1 MQVLSALASPLLAVG
16 EAIFGG
22 KSRAPIK
29 PLPPVTRND
38 AAKIA
43 NDQQDLARRKG
54 AAADILTGTTGA
66 EAAAGTTGR
75 LVAGS

>member
-1 MQVLSALASPLLAVG
+1 M
-16 EAIFGG
+16 GG
-22 KSRAPIK
+22 GGGRVIK

-38 AAKIA
+38 AAKA
-43 NDQQDLARRKG
+43 VNQQDAMLRRKG

-75 LVAGS
+75 LIAGS